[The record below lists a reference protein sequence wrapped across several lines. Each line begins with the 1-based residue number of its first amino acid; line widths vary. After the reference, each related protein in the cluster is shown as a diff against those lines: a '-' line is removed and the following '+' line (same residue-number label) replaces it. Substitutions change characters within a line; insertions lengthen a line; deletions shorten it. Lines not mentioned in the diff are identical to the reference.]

1 MAGQRPLDQL
11 SPRARPTVWPGRRP
25 GPGLVAPGPP
35 GEHAEQNGSY
45 RDVLRGPPPVVC
57 RCWSLRRA
65 EVCALI
71 PGPAPRKHAPPRTV
85 LPPLCLMG
93 GKGFCRAHRRIPPGI
108 FGAIPH
114 AARGGTHPDENGVVR
129 AYTGSC
135 DPTPVQGRSH
145 SVLRARGAI
154 WPGRRHEPLIV
165 ALVPR
170 GARMADCCIRSMS
183 PEWVASGGN
192 HGDHLSLLCRTR
204 HP

>member
-1 MAGQRPLDQL
+1 MLRATDLVLVSPQQGVHHAGGRPLDRTR
-11 SPRARPTVWPGRRP
+11 S
-25 GPGLVAPGPP
+25 
-35 GEHAEQNGSY
+35 
-45 RDVLRGPPPVVC
+45 
-57 RCWSLRRA
+57 RA
-65 EVCALI
+65 EDHL
-71 PGPAPRKHAPPRTV
+71 H
-85 LPPLCLMG
+85 PLLS
-93 GKGFCRAHRRIPPGI
+93 
-108 FGAIPH
+108 GAILH
-114 AARGGTHPDENGVVR
+114 AAPGGTHPDEKGVVR

-192 HGDHLSLLCRTR
+192 HGDHLSRWAEVFAQTR
-204 HP
+204 Y